1 MVAGGFFGNRFLIGS
16 RSSLGVA
23 AGAVASTGEA
33 LKVSS
38 AGFFAVLIW
47 LPMRLLRRAI
57 MPSSMPPVSTSSG
70 SV

>member
-1 MVAGGFFGNRFLIGS
+1 MVGSGFFGNPFLIGS
-16 RSSLGVA
+16 GSGSGAA

-33 LKVSS
+33 FKVSS

-70 SV
+70 SM